1 MNNKQTQ
8 GFWSPQELTLP
19 PLSNSQ
25 VFKSNRYKAGEQAV
39 QAVESRV
46 GTLPE
51 RYRRVIRD
59 EGFVEGGYYD
69 DKGILTA
76 GMGQTGEYI
85 NQSPVVAIKEK
96 EAKAAMLVD
105 GYDNYDEATK
115 GALLSASYRG
125 DMSAGDKWL
134 GLFNSGDYDA
144 AAKELLNHK
153 EYKERKKV
161 NPNDGVVKRLEDIA
175 SKIKNAMYDTDNA
188 NVKED

>member
-1 MNNKQTQ
+1 MINNKQTQ
-8 GFWSPQELTLP
+8 DFWSSQELNLP
-19 PLSNSQ
+19 LLSNSQ
-25 VFKSNRYKAGEQAV
+25 VFKSNRYKAGEKAV
-39 QAVESRV
+39 QAVESRI
-46 GTLPE
+46 GAELPE

-76 GMGQTGEYI
+76 GMGQTGKYI

-96 EAKAAMLVD
+96 EAKASMLVD

-134 GLFNSGDYDA
+134 GLFNDGDYDA

-153 EYKERKKV
+153 EYKERKRV

-175 SKIKNAMYDTDNA
+175 SKIKNAMYDTD
-188 NVKED
+188 K